1 MLVNR
6 YHLNGIMKFIHIFLF
21 IFLHFMSY
29 KSHIPI
35 RHCITHSICDNHISL
50 SSEISSAE
58 KSAIRYIVKQTK
70 CKSCVIVENCLCSV
84 NFLVFWTQKTDF
96 FSFYVLFPARC
107 LSSSLSRQ
115 YVDFPIISRHLSAF
129 HRPIEFSMKHVGRF
143 SVFAFQSEHHVS
155 LSQHVRL
162 QYISELKPR
171 LSIASAMYQYHFK
184 HLRVRITQT
193 LHISANFFVEKKA
206 VFFLFTLFVLYFICI
221 LVIIHFHHGSLKFF
235 CETIIFNRRSRY

>member
-58 KSAIRYIVKQTK
+58 KSAIRYIVMQTK

-96 FSFYVLFPARC
+96 FSFVFLCSLPRSMYLVF
-107 LSSSLSRQ
+107 SSSS
-115 YVDFPIISRHLSAF
+115 IC
-129 HRPIEFSMKHVGRF
+129 RF
-143 SVFAFQSEHHVS
+143 SYHQPSS
-155 LSQHVRL
+155 LRFSQADRI
-162 QYISELKPR
+162 QYETRWS
-171 LSIASAMYQYHFK
+171 
-184 HLRVRITQT
+184 
-193 LHISANFFVEKKA
+193 
-206 VFFLFTLFVLYFICI
+206 
-221 LVIIHFHHGSLKFF
+221 FF
-235 CETIIFNRRSRY
+235 CVCLLERTSCVVELACSASVYF